1 MLESLGAEVER
12 IAVTKIEDGTFYA
25 EITLTT
31 PGGER
36 VLDARPSDAI
46 GLSLRTGSV
55 IWVAAD
61 VLDEAGIV
69 DEREEEV
76 DEEAEV
82 AAFSEFLAHVDP
94 EDFQG

>member
-1 MLESLGAEVER
+1 MLDSLGAEVER
-12 IAVTKIEDGTFYA
+12 IAVTRIEDGTFYA
-25 EITLTT
+25 EITLNT
-31 PGGER
+31 PGGDR

-55 IWVAAD
+55 IWVAAE
-61 VLDEAGIV
+61 VLDEAGIA
-69 DEREEEV
+69 DDRQEPV

-82 AAFSEFLAHVDP
+82 AAFSEFLDKVDP